1 MTEQELNKTPL
12 SQECKK
18 LLKNPSPNSLYLLQA
33 LQLAQEQNQPDWTRS
48 TNRRAQA
55 YWRATK
61 ETLEALMY
69 RTKPDVAYRVLT
81 TSGEL
86 GEEMSDAALLAEMQ
100 KETER
105 EDKLQT
111 LLDWATDNLEGNGFN
126 LSGSEL
132 TRD

>member
-55 YWRATK
+55 YWRATE
-61 ETLEALMY
+61 ETLEALLY

-100 KETER
+100 KETEQ
-105 EDKLQT
+105 EDKLRT

-126 LSGSEL
+126 LSGAEL